1 MPVKLKYDIPIQV
14 VYDTAIKC
22 GGSLAKTAKALG
34 IPYRSTVGA
43 RLKKAGLLERMR
55 KMTNTGTFQNAPP
68 TAVRAAKEKLTIN
81 EKGQSAEIDYV
92 GEQITTAEELLL
104 KSGIDME
111 LYEVERVTIN
121 NWEVAGAKSDNGI
134 WKTGLRQIKVQL
146 RRKRDERVAVERVI
160 EKLETN
166 SPIKIKMQYPKD
178 KKQKTRRALE
188 ISIMDPH
195 YGMQCYRGES
205 DHNWSLEECS
215 QMCLWAIDSLLAQA
229 HLYGKFEEI
238 VFPFG
243 NDFLHHDNAMHT
255 TTKGTLQPE
264 GLSFQHV
271 YENAI
276 QLAVTMVDK
285 LASLAP
291 VRVIQ
296 ISGNHDQQ
304 ASFSLGQVLKAYYRN
319 DANVTVD
326 VSPSPYKFYRFGT
339 NLIGFDHGH
348 HVKAIRLAALMA
360 HECREH
366 WANTSFREWHL
377 GDQHR
382 KGTGSPVIME
392 EQGVGVEYLPALT
405 PPNAWHRL
413 KGFNWQQRGAMA
425 FVWDHDTGPVARL
438 QVNLNSYT
446 GKPTGFSFPKKG
458 K

>member
-1 MPVKLKYDIPIQV
+1 MPVNLKYDIPIQV
-14 VYDTAIKC
+14 IFDMALKC

-34 IPYRSTVGA
+34 IPHRGTIGH
-43 RLKKAGLLERMR
+43 RLKTAGLMNRMR
-55 KMTNTGTFQNAPP
+55 VLTNTVNNPKQKIVTS
-68 TAVRAAKEKLTIN
+68 AKEKLTIR
-81 EKGQSAEIDYV
+81 EKGQFAEVDYL
-92 GEQITTAEELLL
+92 GDQIITADELLL

-111 LYEVERVTIN
+111 LYEVERVTVN
-121 NWEVAGAKSDNGI
+121 NWEVAGAKADSSV

-146 RRKRDERVAVERVI
+146 RRKRNEQVAVEKVLK
-160 EKLETN
+160 KLEAN
-166 SPIKIKMQYPKD
+166 SPITLKIKYVKN
-178 KKQKTRRALE
+178 KKQKARRALE
-188 ISIMDPH
+188 VSIMDPH

-215 QMCLWAIDSLLAQA
+215 RMCLWAIDSLLEQA
-229 HLYGKFEEI
+229 KLYGQFDEI

-243 NDFLHHDNAMHT
+243 NDFLHHDNGMHT

-285 LASLAP
+285 LTALAP

-296 ISGNHDQQ
+296 VSGNHDQQ

-326 VSPSPYKFYRFGT
+326 VSLSPYKFYRFGT

-348 HVKAIRLAALMA
+348 HIKSIRLAALMA

-366 WANTSFREWHL
+366 WATTSFREWHL

-382 KGTGSPVIME
+382 KGTGSPVVME

-425 FVWDHDTGPVARL
+425 FVWDHATGPVARL

-446 GKPTGFSFPKKG
+446 GKPTGSFNSLG
-458 K
+458 F